1 MKCVSRVQPGVGQYE
16 SVLYERKVSL
26 WLGLVKVINFYMA
39 VRSFSVLSFLPHIT
53 HYSGCTLCVSQPPI
67 QRVCVCRSV
76 WGMASIQTHTHTHKH
91 LTRTQR
97 DVNARKLT
105 EHSAIAFRINFRT
118 IAWKL
123 GYWDQSGAF
132 VCVRFGAIRACH
144 LRVEKIDGENEKCRA
159 ENKNSNTYA
168 IWVLT
173 AEAPAAPALARYSLY
188 WLCAI
193 PHSISMG

>member
-76 WGMASIQTHTHTHKH
+76 WRNGFNTDTHSQTPYTHTARCKRTKTH
-91 LTRTQR
+91 RTLG
-97 DVNARKLT
+97 DSFPNKLPNHCM
-105 EHSAIAFRINFRT
+105 EIGILRPERCVCVCAFRCDTRMPFACRENWWRK
-118 IAWKL
+118 WKM
-123 GYWDQSGAF
+123 S
-132 VCVRFGAIRACH
+132 RR
-144 LRVEKIDGENEKCRA
+144 K
-159 ENKNSNTYA
+159 
-168 IWVLT
+168 
-173 AEAPAAPALARYSLY
+173 
-188 WLCAI
+188 
-193 PHSISMG
+193 